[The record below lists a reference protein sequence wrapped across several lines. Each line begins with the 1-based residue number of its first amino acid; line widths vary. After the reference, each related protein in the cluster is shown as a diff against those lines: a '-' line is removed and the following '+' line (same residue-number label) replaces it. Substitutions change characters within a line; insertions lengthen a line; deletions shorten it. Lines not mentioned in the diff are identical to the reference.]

1 MPRPA
6 PSCYAHGGRGGSAI
20 DFTAQSPCPRWVAQ
34 QLPNPRPCVAE
45 LSLILFFALVALI
58 TAVALARWLSLQS
71 TTASESH
78 KLVAAVRRC
87 SDEVLW
93 SQSKR
98 NLTVAFGLALG
109 IAAAGLAASLLG
121 TDGADSA
128 SMLYSSLWLAAGILL
143 GCLVSVAL
151 GQLTLHVSTRTSVRV
166 AATASSSSGAA
177 TTLALRGGGILGLA
191 VEAAVLVVVLALIV
205 LTKTASP
212 AAGVALALQL
222 LIGGLAVG
230 VTLCALLSQ
239 IIGSAVHSAGQTGR
253 REARFAST
261 GRELDVRNPTL
272 LLDVVGLHVGV
283 AAVRAQDVL
292 CASVL
297 SHAAC
302 FAMAS
307 SLAGPDFDLAM
318 VFGVPLVARATA
330 GLGAAV
336 ALLTTRSSAEHRTAA
351 DLWRGALSAA
361 VIAAVGLAGACLW
374 LLGEQHWVIAF
385 ASGLMGL
392 GCSLLLTI
400 SLRSRRREHPLG
412 QTAPSPPDCA
422 SLGVF
427 SGLSGGL
434 RGSCG
439 PLAVLSACVAVSW
452 LAASGGDTAHGGGLL
467 LLMAW
472 TGFSLTLPYFCALT
486 LFEPITETGCGLS
499 SLDPTKTLDQ
509 RRRAAALGSTGRLVG
524 AQAQRYLVTASGFLG
539 LLVALA
545 LPGYLEVTDVESSV
559 LPQATLTAGPV
570 FFGLLG
576 STLILCYCAF
586 SLRHVAG
593 TVRRAATELG
603 RQLQAFSTDA
613 GGRIQLPSD
622 FRPRY
627 AEYLQLATQQAFRHA
642 RGLVLGTLI
651 AVPALVGVLQLGLE
665 TEASE
670 LASWLVWLLVFSTL
684 TGTCIACIGVAASAF
699 INTRSD
705 KASETNSPAWT
716 TAVVLSVADFA
727 ANAVSPAAHLIAKG
741 VAATCLALIPL
752 LT

>member
-1 MPRPA
+1 M
-6 PSCYAHGGRGGSAI
+6 
-20 DFTAQSPCPRWVAQ
+20 
-34 QLPNPRPCVAE
+34 AE
-45 LSLILFFALVALI
+45 LSLILFFALVALV
-58 TAVALARWLSLQS
+58 TAVALARWLALQS
-71 TTASESH
+71 STASDSH

-87 SDEVLW
+87 SDEMSW

-98 NLTVAFGLALG
+98 NLTVAGGLAFA
-109 IAAAGLAASLLG
+109 IAAIGLVATLVGGDLG
-121 TDGADSA
+121 EPAPVRHA
-128 SMLYSSLWLAAGILL
+128 YSWLAAGVLL
-143 GCLVSVAL
+143 GCLISVAL
-151 GQLTLHVSTRTSVRV
+151 DQLTLHISTRSSVRV
-166 AATASSSSGAA
+166 AATTPSSASVAA
-177 TTLALRGGGILGLA
+177 TLALRGGGVLGLA
-191 VEAAVLVVVLALIV
+191 IEAAVLVVIVALIV
-205 LTKTASP
+205 VTRTMAP
-212 AAGVALALQL
+212 VAGGTVILQL

-230 VTLCALLSQ
+230 VALCALLSQ
-239 IIGSAVHSAGQTGR
+239 VIGSAVHSAGQTGR
-253 REARFAST
+253 REARFAT
-261 GRELDVRNPTL
+261 AGRALDVRNPTL

-307 SLAGPDFDLAM
+307 SLAGSEADLAL

-336 ALLTTRSSAEHRTAA
+336 ALLTTRPSTEQHTAA
-351 DLWRGALSAA
+351 DLWRGAVSAA
-361 VIAAVGLAGACLW
+361 VIGAVGLAGACLW
-374 LLGEQHWVIAF
+374 LLGERHWVLSF
-385 ASGLMGL
+385 ASGAMGL
-392 GCSLLLTI
+392 ICSLLLTA
-400 SLRSRRREHPLG
+400 SLRSRRREHALG
-412 QTAPSPPDCA
+412 QPLTSSPESA

-427 SGLSGGL
+427 AGLSGGL
-434 RGSCG
+434 RGSCA
-439 PLAVLSACVAVSW
+439 PLLVLAGCIAVACLGANRAHVEPG
-452 LAASGGDTAHGGGLL
+452 SGLF

-486 LFEPITETGCGLS
+486 LFEPITEIGCGLS
-499 SLDPTKTLDQ
+499 SLAPTKALDQ

-524 AQAQRYLVTASGFLG
+524 AQAQRYLVTATGFLG
-539 LLVALA
+539 LLIALA
-545 LPGYLEVTDVESSV
+545 LPGYLDMADAEAQTSAPHA
-559 LPQATLTAGPV
+559 LAAGPV
-570 FFGLLG
+570 LFGLLG

-593 TVRRAATELG
+593 TVRRAANELG

-613 GGRIQLPSD
+613 GGHIQLPTD

-651 AVPALVGVLQLGLE
+651 AVPALVGALQFGLG
-665 TEASE
+665 TDASE
-670 LASWLVWLLVFSTL
+670 LTSWLVWLLVFSTI

-699 INTRSD
+699 INARSD
-705 KASETNSPAWT
+705 KSPQVNSPTWT
-716 TAVVLSVADFA
+716 TGVVLSVADFS

-752 LT
+752 LS